1 MTDGTGKTVL
11 ITGTSGG
18 IGRELAFV
26 FAEHHFRIAAT
37 ARSEEK
43 LQELKQELE
52 NSCGVEVKA
61 VQKDLTDKDAPHEL
75 YEEIQMAGICIDQLV
90 NNAGVGKKDRLVDAD
105 PKTLEDLIQ
114 LNVTAPTL
122 PRYFG
127 QEMAR
132 RRQSRIVNVS
142 SMDGFI
148 PDPYFNIYGP
158 TKAYDLFLTETMY
171 GELEGTGV
179 TVSALAPR
187 RPAGQR
193 TPARLIPRSRK
204 IPTGSPR
211 KVFSTCS
218 LARCF

>member
-148 PDPYFNIYGP
+148 PDPTSTSMVRPRP
-158 TKAYDLFLTETMY
+158 TISSSQRPCTASSKAPASRSLPWPHEDRLGKE
-171 GELEGTGV
+171 
-179 TVSALAPR
+179 R
-187 RPAGQR
+187 RQG
-193 TPARLIPRSRK
+193 
-204 IPTGSPR
+204 
-211 KVFSTCS
+211 
-218 LARCF
+218 